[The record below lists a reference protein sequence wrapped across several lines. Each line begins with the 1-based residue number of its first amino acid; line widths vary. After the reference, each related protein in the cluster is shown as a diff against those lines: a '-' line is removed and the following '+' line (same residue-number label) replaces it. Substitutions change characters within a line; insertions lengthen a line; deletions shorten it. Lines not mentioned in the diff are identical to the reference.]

1 MIELVE
7 CTRYAARITAKACE
21 SFRATDKARCGGC
34 PGHQG
39 VVATVERE
47 ERMSGKKVAAC
58 VTCGRM
64 KPITGR
70 GMCGTCHPKAVKA
83 DRAAGIP
90 VRKPG
95 RQKSEGEPGRQ
106 EIIGSQPPPVFCRDP
121 KAPFSVGWQD
131 QLFVGEDQL
140 LARLN
145 REAAKERRDLK
156 QQLLYIVESYF
167 EATFDVRED

>member
-47 ERMSGKKVAAC
+47 ERMSGN
-58 VTCGRM
+58 
-64 KPITGR
+64 
-70 GMCGTCHPKAVKA
+70 
-83 DRAAGIP
+83 
-90 VRKPG
+90 
-95 RQKSEGEPGRQ
+95 
-106 EIIGSQPPPVFCRDP
+106 
-121 KAPFSVGWQD
+121 KAPFSFGWQD